1 LWSKVRIT
9 EDFGSAAIAG
19 WNTLTASNW
28 AVTKASVIDKID
40 PLRILKFLPFRSL
53 SESNC
58 GKVVIREI
66 KSKLLTLFQ

>member
-19 WNTLTASNW
+19 WITLTVSNW

-40 PLRILKFLPFRSL
+40 PLRIFVFLPFRSL
-53 SESNC
+53 EESNC
-58 GKVVIREI
+58 GKVAI
-66 KSKLLTLFQ
+66 KIINSKLLTLFL